1 MKVKLEGLIRSAT
14 VISSLTLLSRVL
26 GFVRDMAIAYVLGAG
41 YKADVFFVAFRL
53 PNLFRRLYAEG
64 SLSLPY
70 MPEMGKRYALG
81 DDVKFSGLANN
92 LGSFAV
98 FFYLGLT
105 LLGVTAAPLFVSLLA
120 PGFVGSGAKWHLT
133 VKLMRWLFP
142 YVFCIGVAGF
152 VMALLNTHEH
162 FTAPAASPILL
173 NMSMLALLGIGG
185 YFRLAPE
192 WSLTWGVFLGGFL
205 QIIFQ
210 FHWVRPLMVRW
221 TLTRWWRS
229 PEVFGVLRLLV
240 PTMLGAAVYHLNIF
254 VATLFASFLTVG
266 SIAFLYYAER
276 LIQFPL
282 GLFGGAIS
290 TSVLPRF
297 TRQAALG
304 EWAAFRQQVVEALE
318 LVWFLTIPAAAG
330 LWAIRVPLIRLLF
343 ERGEF
348 SGISTLMTAD
358 ALGYFAIGLW
368 AVAGFRILVGAWY
381 AMGRAYVTVWTGVGA
396 LAINVFLSLLFV
408 GPLGHSG
415 LALAISLA
423 AIVNLLSLIIA
434 LGKYL
439 GGIHEGRLLFSAARC
454 FTAAIIMAA
463 VVRALAR
470 LTYSGGLLEGGLLIL
485 GLVSWILAGV
495 LIYLG
500 AILLV
505 GLPEGVMRA
514 WETRRESGTVRNI
527 AREE

>member
-1 MKVKLEGLIRSAT
+1 
-14 VISSLTLLSRVL
+14 
-26 GFVRDMAIAYVLGAG
+26 
-41 YKADVFFVAFRL
+41 
-53 PNLFRRLYAEG
+53 
-64 SLSLPY
+64 
-70 MPEMGKRYALG
+70 
-81 DDVKFSGLANN
+81 
-92 LGSFAV
+92 
-98 FFYLGLT
+98 
-105 LLGVTAAPLFVSLLA
+105 
-120 PGFVGSGAKWHLT
+120 
-133 VKLMRWLFP
+133 
-142 YVFCIGVAGF
+142 
-152 VMALLNTHEH
+152 
-162 FTAPAASPILL
+162 
-173 NMSMLALLGIGG
+173 
-185 YFRLAPE
+185 
-192 WSLTWGVFLGGFL
+192 
-205 QIIFQ
+205 
-210 FHWVRPLMVRW
+210 
-221 TLTRWWRS
+221 
-229 PEVFGVLRLLV
+229 
-240 PTMLGAAVYHLNIF
+240 
-254 VATLFASFLTVG
+254 VG

-396 LAINVFLSLLFV
+396 LAVNVFLSLLFV

-485 GLVSWILAGV
+485 GLASWILAGV

-500 AILLV
+500 AILVV